1 MDYLNL
7 LVDTKKE
14 FSLLLILDLHQEI
27 NKGIFSIYN
36 HCKLQ
41 LDENKMNTLLP
52 IFQKMLSEIPNWNNQ
67 IIQSETNRIK
77 KSIPHIEDLL
87 TAVFISNM
95 RLLCSVKNNQKKI
108 KVKIPKIDVFIHK
121 CYIYTA
127 RELWQTVYLFSET
140 KDKLKKQENN
150 KKIEEI
156 IIRSIENVIRKLLPI
171 KTILNDYLETNLTE
185 TTEAEIDNSLINI
198 INDNQNN
205 NEDSKKTLSKDTTS
219 INQTNNTDS
228 QEKNNTLKNN
238 HETNSIDSIDSIDN
252 QKNNDKPNLITN
264 TQENYPQDNNISED
278 NNIPEDN
285 NFFNNII
292 DTPNILYDNNKVIKL
307 NT

>member
-27 NKGIFSIYN
+27 NKGIFSIFN

-41 LDENKMNTLLP
+41 LNKDKMNTLLP
-52 IFQKMLSEIPNWNNQ
+52 MFQKMLSEIPNWNNQ

-77 KSIPHIEDLL
+77 KNIPHIEDLL

-108 KVKIPKIDVFIHK
+108 KVKVPKLDVFIHK

-127 RELWQTVYLFSET
+127 RELWQTIYLFNET
-140 KDKLKKQENN
+140 KDKLKNQENN
-150 KKIEEI
+150 KKIEDI
-156 IIRSIENVIRKLLPI
+156 IIKSIENVIRKLLPI

-185 TTEAEIDNSLINI
+185 TTEAEINNSLINI
-198 INDNQNN
+198 INENQEDKIKEYDGENESHKTTNSEENTLNNNQNINKEENTIN
-205 NEDSKKTLSKDTTS
+205 N
-219 INQTNNTDS
+219 
-228 QEKNNTLKNN
+228 
-238 HETNSIDSIDSIDN
+238 
-252 QKNNDKPNLITN
+252 PNLITENLNESKINN
-264 TQENYPQDNNISED
+264 TLIED
-278 NNIPEDN
+278 NNEEN
-285 NFFNNII
+285 NNKENSNFFDELV
-292 DTPNILYDNNKVIKL
+292 DTPNTLYHDNKVINL
-307 NT
+307 NPN

>member
-27 NKGIFSIYN
+27 NKGIFSIFN

-41 LDENKMNTLLP
+41 LDKDKMNTLLP
-52 IFQKMLSEIPNWNNQ
+52 MFQKMLSEIPNWNNQ

-77 KSIPHIEDLL
+77 KNIPHIEDLL

-95 RLLCSVKNNQKKI
+95 RLLCSIKNNQKKI
-108 KVKIPKIDVFIHK
+108 KVKVPKLDVFIHK

-127 RELWQTVYLFSET
+127 RELWQTIYLFNET

-150 KKIEEI
+150 KKIEDI
-156 IIRSIENVIRKLLPI
+156 IIKSIENVIRKLLPI

-185 TTEAEIDNSLINI
+185 TTDGEINNSLINI
-198 INDNQNN
+198 INENQENKINQSGGTNESHKTTNSEENISNN
-205 NEDSKKTLSKDTTS
+205 NEN
-219 INQTNNTDS
+219 INKEENTINN
-228 QEKNNTLKNN
+228 
-238 HETNSIDSIDSIDN
+238 
-252 QKNNDKPNLITN
+252 PNLITENITESKINN
-264 TQENYPQDNNISED
+264 TQIED
-278 NNIPEDN
+278 NNEENDN
-285 NFFNNII
+285 KENSNFFDELV
-292 DTPNILYDNNKVIKL
+292 DTPNTLYDNNKVINL
-307 NT
+307 NPN

>member
-41 LDENKMNTLLP
+41 LDTNKQTTLLP
-52 IFQKMLSEIPNWNNQ
+52 IFQKMLSEIPNWNNE

-77 KSIPHIEDLL
+77 KTIPHIEDLL

-95 RLLCSVKNNQKKI
+95 RLLCSVKNTQKKI
-108 KVKIPKIDVFIHK
+108 KVKVPKLDVFIHK

-127 RELWQTVYLFSET
+127 RELWQTLYLFNET

-150 KKIEEI
+150 KKIEDTI
-156 IIRSIENVIRKLLPI
+156 IKSIENVIRKLLPI

-185 TTEAEIDNSLINI
+185 TTDLEINNSLINI
-198 INDNQNN
+198 INQNNQDNQDNNSKEENTDNPDHDNTTKNN
-205 NEDSKKTLSKDTTS
+205 N
-219 INQTNNTDS
+219 
-228 QEKNNTLKNN
+228 LKNN
-238 HETNSIDSIDSIDN
+238 SDTTSIDSIDN
-252 QKNNDKPNLITN
+252 QKNDNIPNLIN
-264 TQENYPQDNNISED
+264 TIDNQKNDNIFNLINTIEENHNQDKMD
-278 NNIPEDN
+278 FDD
-285 NFFNNII
+285 II
-292 DTPNILYDNNKVIKL
+292 DTPNTLYDNNKVIKL